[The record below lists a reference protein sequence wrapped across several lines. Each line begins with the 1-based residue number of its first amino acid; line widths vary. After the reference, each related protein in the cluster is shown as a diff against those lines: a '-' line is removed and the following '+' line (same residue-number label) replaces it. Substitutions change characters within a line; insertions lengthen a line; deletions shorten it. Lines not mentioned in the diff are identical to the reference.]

1 MIMPEEVT
9 TKKVISQLGY
19 EGVVYDIYD
28 EKAHTRIDNIQ
39 LQKGEKGDKGDKGDQ
54 GLQGIQ
60 GEIGPQGPK
69 GDKGDQGLQGPKGD
83 KGDAFTYEDFTPEQ
97 LAALKGEKGDKGDKG
112 DKGEQGIQ
120 GEIGP
125 QGPQGPQGEQGPQGP
140 QGPAGEGSSVDL
152 TNYYTKSETYSKNEI
167 DTKFGEVGTGGS
179 ITIDAVK
186 QTNIPQ
192 DNTGLYFI
200 YEEDIPEGSFFFKI
214 ISSHNKI
221 SIMGKEY
228 DIIPLRYNYIIPH
241 TNKLNDNG
249 SWMPSN
255 YKYKSNLIYWSLSTG
270 FDTSNVTYIYS
281 MFGTC
286 SSLQSL
292 DLSNFNTSNVTSMTQ
307 MFINCS
313 SLQSLDLSSFDT
325 SNVTG
330 MTNMFYSCSSLQSL
344 DLSNFNTSKVTNMN
358 NMFNGCS
365 SLQSLDLS
373 SFDTSNVTGM
383 HGMFNGCTSLQ
394 SLDLSN
400 FDTSKVTDMGN
411 MFGSSKNNK
420 ISYIK
425 CKQAFKDWCIA
436 NNNKINLKTNLDD
449 ITWDI
454 VG

>member
-1 MIMPEEVT
+1 MPEEVT
-9 TKKVISQLGY
+9 TKQVISQLGY

-28 EKAHTRIDNIQ
+28 ELAHTRIDNIQ
-39 LQKGEKGDKGDKGDQ
+39 LQKGEKGD
-54 GLQGIQ
+54 
-60 GEIGPQGPK
+60 K

-112 DKGEQGIQ
+112 DQGLQGIQ

-152 TNYYTKSETYSKNEI
+152 TNYYTKTEI
-167 DTKFGEVGTGGS
+167 DTKFDAVGTGGS
-179 ITIDAVK
+179 ITIDAVE

-200 YEEDIPEGSFFFKI
+200 YEEDIPKGSFFFKI

-221 SIMGKEY
+221 SIMDKEY
-228 DIIPLRYNYIIPH
+228 DIIPLRYNYIITD
-241 TNKLNDNG
+241 TNSLNNIG
-249 SWMPSN
+249 NWQPNN
-255 YKYKSNLIYWSLSTG
+255 YKYKNNLIYWSLSTG
-270 FDTSNVTYIYS
+270 FDTSNVTNMNY
-281 MFGTC
+281 MFSGC

-292 DLSNFNTSNVTSMTQ
+292 DLSNF
-307 MFINCS
+307 
-313 SLQSLDLSSFDT
+313 DT
-325 SNVTG
+325 SNVT
-330 MTNMFYSCSSLQSL
+330 NMGS
-344 DLSNFNTSKVTNMN
+344 
-358 NMFNGCS
+358 MFNGCS
-365 SLQSLDLS
+365 
-373 SFDTSNVTGM
+373 
-383 HGMFNGCTSLQ
+383 SLQ

-400 FDTSKVTDMGN
+400 FDTSKVTNMDG
-411 MFGSSKNNK
+411 MFGYSKRNK

-436 NNNKINLKTNLDD
+436 NNNIINLKTNLDD

>member
-1 MIMPEEVT
+1 MPEQVT

-19 EGVVYDIYD
+19 EGEVYDIYD

-112 DKGEQGIQ
+112 DQGEQGIQ

-125 QGPQGPQGEQGPQGP
+125 QGPKGDTGPQGPQGP

-152 TNYYTKSETYSKNEI
+152 SNYYNKTEI
-167 DTKFGEVGTGGS
+167 DTKFDEVGTGGS

-228 DIIPLRYNYIIPH
+228 DIIPLRYNYIIPD
-241 TNKLNDNG
+241 TNKLNNYNN
-249 SWMPSN
+249 WQPYY
-255 YKYKSNLIYWSLSTG
+255 YKYKNNLIYWSLSTG
-270 FDTSNVTYIYS
+270 FDTSNITMMNR
-281 MFGTC
+281 MF
-286 SSLQSL
+286 
-292 DLSNFNTSNVTSMTQ
+292 D
-307 MFINCS
+307 
-313 SLQSLDLSSFDT
+313 
-325 SNVTG
+325 
-330 MTNMFYSCSSLQSL
+330 SCS
-344 DLSNFNTSKVTNMN
+344 
-358 NMFNGCS
+358 
-365 SLQSLDLS
+365 
-373 SFDTSNVTGM
+373 
-383 HGMFNGCTSLQ
+383 SLQ

-400 FDTSKVTDMGN
+400 FDTSKVTYMMRMFDSCKSLQSLDLSNFDTSKVISMYGMFTGCSSLQSLNLSNFNTSNVTDMSLMFSSCESLQSLDLSN
-411 MFGSSKNNK
+411 FDTSKVTNMDYMFGYSKNNK

-436 NNNKINLKTNLDD
+436 NNNTINLKTNLDD